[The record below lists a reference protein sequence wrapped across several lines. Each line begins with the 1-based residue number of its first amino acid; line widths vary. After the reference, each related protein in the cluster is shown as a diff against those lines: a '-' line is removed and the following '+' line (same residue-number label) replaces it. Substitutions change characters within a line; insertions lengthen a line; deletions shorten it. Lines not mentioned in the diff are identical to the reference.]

1 MDDEIEYEE
10 IIAQYEVKNPSIDNT
25 ILEGINDIDWSK
37 LNGMGDEAD
46 IPALLRATLS
56 DRIIIREKA
65 FEFLMEH
72 IEHQRLVFEV
82 TYYVVPLL
90 INMLLHKQSPDRALI
105 IVALWSVARDCED
118 VAAGS
123 DDYEVYKRVYEEI
136 SKGFTIPSPIQ
147 WRILV
152 VSPDERSRMA
162 SVSVKT
168 ANKNERIYYIMDIV
182 YLQYLVKF
190 QR

>member
-1 MDDEIEYEE
+1 M
-10 IIAQYEVKNPSIDNT
+10 
-25 ILEGINDIDWSK
+25 
-37 LNGMGDEAD
+37 
-46 IPALLRATLS
+46 
-56 DRIIIREKA
+56 
-65 FEFLMEH
+65 
-72 IEHQRLVFEV
+72 
-82 TYYVVPLL
+82 
-90 INMLLHKQSPDRALI
+90 
-105 IVALWSVARDCED
+105 
-118 VAAGS
+118 
-123 DDYEVYKRVYEEI
+123 YEEI
-136 SKGFTIPSPIQ
+136 SRGFTIPSPIQ

>member
-72 IEHQRLVFEV
+72 IEHQGLVFEV

-123 DDYEVYKRVYEEI
+123 DDDEVYKRVYEEI

-162 SVSVKT
+162 SVSVKLPIKT
-168 ANKNERIYYIMDIV
+168 SVYII
-182 YLQYLVKF
+182 
-190 QR
+190 

>member
-1 MDDEIEYEE
+1 M
-10 IIAQYEVKNPSIDNT
+10 
-25 ILEGINDIDWSK
+25 
-37 LNGMGDEAD
+37 
-46 IPALLRATLS
+46 
-56 DRIIIREKA
+56 
-65 FEFLMEH
+65 
-72 IEHQRLVFEV
+72 VFEI

-105 IVALWSVARDCED
+105 IVALWSVAPDCED

-123 DDYEVYKRVYEEI
+123 DDDEVYKRVYEEI

-162 SVSVKT
+162 SVSVKLPIKT
-168 ANKNERIYYIMDIV
+168 SVYII
-182 YLQYLVKF
+182 
-190 QR
+190 

>member
-1 MDDEIEYEE
+1 
-10 IIAQYEVKNPSIDNT
+10 
-25 ILEGINDIDWSK
+25 
-37 LNGMGDEAD
+37 
-46 IPALLRATLS
+46 
-56 DRIIIREKA
+56 
-65 FEFLMEH
+65 MEH
-72 IEHQRLVFEV
+72 IEHQGLVFEV

-123 DDYEVYKRVYEEI
+123 DDDEVYKRVYEEI